1 MDLSVISAAFSF
13 VVEALDITLKF
24 SSSIDLARR
33 LSRRESLQARQIA
46 KIMEQEAKKHFARP
60 VSDLERSGLKG
71 AVTAAAIVF
80 EQIPYGNYEIVKA
93 RYKPDIFLNFI
104 KEHGGRERRQ
114 DVDASAEVLYDRL
127 LEIAA
132 SEYCKR
138 ARNRNDSGS
147 DEFTVLMEAIDKL
160 KKSIEERQNTIEV
173 PNSTIEMLRESIEEY
188 KQIIS
193 KQKKTIKELRAS
205 NFELRRKLI
214 RYYSTSIIQ
223 NNKIGKVHDK
233 TRNIKNILYG
243 KQQYYRDD
251 LQFGER

>member
-13 VVEALDITLKF
+13 VVEALDITLTF

-80 EQIPYGNYEIVKA
+80 EQIPYDNREIVKA

-160 KKSIEERQNTIEV
+160 KKSIEERQNTIE
-173 PNSTIEMLRESIEEY
+173 EY

-251 LQFGER
+251 LEFGER

>member
-1 MDLSVISAAFSF
+1 
-13 VVEALDITLKF
+13 
-24 SSSIDLARR
+24 
-33 LSRRESLQARQIA
+33 
-46 KIMEQEAKKHFARP
+46 
-60 VSDLERSGLKG
+60 
-71 AVTAAAIVF
+71 
-80 EQIPYGNYEIVKA
+80 
-93 RYKPDIFLNFI
+93 
-104 KEHGGRERRQ
+104 
-114 DVDASAEVLYDRL
+114 
-127 LEIAA
+127 
-132 SEYCKR
+132 
-138 ARNRNDSGS
+138 
-147 DEFTVLMEAIDKL
+147 MEAIDKL

-173 PNSTIEMLRESIEEY
+173 PNSTIEMLRESIEKY